1 MIKNLLDTS
10 RRPDQIRSDQIMYF
24 LNYSQTKGHLERRLL
39 DETDYEA
46 RHRIKCDIHEHNTRF
61 LVDFKKYMCRKGM
74 ALRKKSRLGFYV
86 LKRIFY
92 QEYGN
97 RLYWK
102 SQWGHERSIQIYQ
115 IRGLKQIDDQNLDS
129 IGYDLVISMDI
140 DENSAASGLFIPALS
155 LHHSAAY
162 TPGIYREVTF
172 RFEFEED
179 RDLLHDS
186 IQLLM
191 VH

>member
-1 MIKNLLDTS
+1 
-10 RRPDQIRSDQIMYF
+10 MYF
-24 LNYSQTKGHLERRLL
+24 LDYSQTKGHLERRLL

-61 LVDFKKYMCRKGM
+61 LVDFKRYMGKKGM
-74 ALRKKSRLGFYV
+74 ALHKKSRFGFYV
-86 LKRIFY
+86 SKQIFY

-97 RLYWK
+97 LLYWR
-102 SQWGHERSIQIYQ
+102 SQWGYERSIRIYQ
-115 IRGLKQIDDQNLDS
+115 IRGLKRIDPKANQS
-129 IGYDLVISMDI
+129 AGFDLVISTDI
-140 DENSAASGLFIPALS
+140 DENSQANGLFIAALS
-155 LHHSAAY
+155 IHNAAY

-186 IQLLM
+186 IELLM

>member
-1 MIKNLLDTS
+1 
-10 RRPDQIRSDQIMYF
+10 MYF
-24 LNYSQTKGHLERRLL
+24 LDYSQTKGHLERRLM
-39 DETDYEA
+39 DETEYEA

-61 LVDFKKYMCRKGM
+61 LIDFKKYMGRKGM
-74 ALRKKSRLGFYV
+74 ALHKKSRWGFYV
-86 LKRIFY
+86 SKRIFY

-97 RLYWK
+97 QLYWK

-115 IRGLKQIDDQNLDS
+115 IRGLKKMNPNGNQS
-129 IGYDLVISMDI
+129 TRFDLVISTDMD
-140 DENSAASGLFIPALS
+140 DNSPVNGLFIPALS
-155 LHHSAAY
+155 VHHSSTY
-162 TPGIYREVTF
+162 DPGIYREIIF

>member
-1 MIKNLLDTS
+1 M
-10 RRPDQIRSDQIMYF
+10 
-24 LNYSQTKGHLERRLL
+24 

-46 RHRIKCDIHEHNTRF
+46 RHRIKCDIHEHNTQF
-61 LVDFKKYMCRKGM
+61 LVDFKKYMGRKGM
-74 ALRKKSRLGFYV
+74 ALHKKSRWGFYV

-97 RLYWK
+97 QLYWK

-115 IRGLKQIDDQNLDS
+115 IRGLKKIDPNGNQSTTFLGDRRS
-129 IGYDLVISMDI
+129 PEGSRESSGFYLVISTDMD
-140 DENSAASGLFIPALS
+140 DKSPANGLFIPALS
-155 LHHSAAY
+155 IHHSSTY
-162 TPGIYREVTF
+162 DSGLYREVTF

-179 RDLLHDS
+179 RDLFHDS